1 MTVKAVTATP
11 PDALARIHG
20 ASFAKRFL
28 RRATR
33 SEHAA
38 AEQTAVMH
46 ALFGEKLGSAAYIR
60 LLQGYHE
67 LYTRWEHHHAAWL
80 LGDLKNSGWQ
90 YQTRLRVIESDLYEL
105 GAQPRLPLV
114 SADEQTLTQPALD
127 TNAVSWGSLYVVEG
141 STLGG
146 QIIARK
152 LSSEFPNHP
161 HLFFRLG
168 HGKSRA
174 SWKDFQ
180 AVMAVQLGD
189 ATSRRA
195 IALQARTAFGIF
207 QHMLDGVMR

>member
-1 MTVKAVTATP
+1 V
-11 PDALARIHG
+11 RSRG
-20 ASFAKRFL
+20 ASYAKRFL

-38 AEQTAVMH
+38 AEQTAVMR
-46 ALFGEKLGSAAYIR
+46 ALFDAKLGSAAYIR
-60 LLQGYHE
+60 LLQGYHA
-67 LYTRWEHHHAAWL
+67 LYARWEHHHAAWL
-80 LGDLKNSGWQ
+80 RGDLKNAGWQ
-90 YQTRLRVIESDLYEL
+90 YQTRLRAIESDLDEL
-105 GAQPRLPLV
+105 GVQPTQPLV
-114 SADEQTLTQPALD
+114 SANELTLIQPALAID
-127 TNAVSWGSLYVVEG
+127 PASWGSLYVVEG
-141 STLGG
+141 SILGG

-152 LSSEFPNHP
+152 LAVEFPNHP

-195 IALQARTAFGIF
+195 IALQARAAFGVF
-207 QHMLDGVMR
+207 QRMLDGVLR